1 MAAEPAAGPVGHVT
15 LVGGGPGTTELLTV
29 AAVKAL
35 RDADVVFY
43 DRLAPYQ
50 ELPSLTSAE
59 LVDVGKKPG
68 HHKVSQGD
76 IEKLMVE
83 SALAGNNV
91 VRLKGGDPYV
101 FGRGGEEVASCV
113 AAGVP
118 VRVISGVTSAI
129 SVPAAAGIPV
139 THREVSHMFTVVSG
153 HAPLTEKEL
162 HAPGRP
168 GRHHCGADGHRHPAP
183 ARRRTPPGR
192 HAPRHADG
200 RRRARL
206 PPRPAHHHR
215 RTGHHRLRRRRLQQP
230 RRPGH
235 RRGRGGVVIN
245 DDCATQ
251 VPGIWAIG
259 EVANF
264 GGMCLGLVA
273 PANTMAEIVADRL
286 HGGDATFPGFDTATK
301 LKLMGID
308 VASFGAYELSAWS
321 RRRRSRSSAKTVRWS
336 LQEAAVF
343 AGRFLALVG
352 RNSGAGDADDYG
364 KLLMLSKSDMPHLA
378 KEHA

>member
-1 MAAEPAAGPVGHVT
+1 VAAEPAAGPIGHVT

-29 AAVKAL
+29 AAVNAL
-35 RDADVVFY
+35 RDADVVFF
-43 DRLAPYQ
+43 DRLAPCQ

-68 HHKVSQGD
+68 HHKVSQGE

-162 HAPGRP
+162 THLAGLGGTIVVLMGIGTLHHLAAGLRRAGMRADMPMAVVERGYRP
-168 GRHHCGADGHRHPAP
+168 GQRTTIADLGTITSAAAGCSNPAV
-183 ARRRTPPGR
+183 
-192 HAPRHADG
+192 
-200 RRRARL
+200 L
-206 PPRPAHHHR
+206 
-215 RTGHHRLRRRRLQQP
+215 
-230 RRPGH
+230 
-235 RRGRGGVVIN
+235 V
-245 DDCATQ
+245 
-251 VPGIWAIG
+251 IG
-259 EVANF
+259 EVVRVAEANR
-264 GGMCLGLVA
+264 GH
-273 PANTMAEIVADRL
+273 AEAAADLDRL
-286 HGGDATFPGFDTATK
+286 A
-301 LKLMGID
+301 
-308 VASFGAYELSAWS
+308 AS
-321 RRRRSRSSAKTVRWS
+321 
-336 LQEAAVF
+336 
-343 AGRFLALVG
+343 
-352 RNSGAGDADDYG
+352 
-364 KLLMLSKSDMPHLA
+364 LLGS
-378 KEHA
+378 